1 MGEQDLYETTVEV
14 TITRDFTRALRRS
27 APQQAYLVVIAG
39 PRLGHRVVLDEQP
52 LEIGRGSNCGLQLD
66 VDSVSRL
73 HARVQWTGQCHKVV
87 DLRSTNG
94 TYVNEMRVTEHE
106 LRDADRLQIGKV
118 LLKYISGSNV
128 ESAYHEE
135 IQRLMRFDGLTGVHN
150 RSHFEE
156 TFHNVVWRARFDPSP
171 TSLIIFDLDHFKS
184 INDTYGHTAG
194 DAVLRQVAAVVTQQV
209 PPGQLFARVGG
220 EEFAVLLSSV
230 DIQGAYALAE
240 TIRRAVEGTVFAFD
254 GTRIPVTVSL
264 GVAQRQPEDQ
274 APQDL
279 YERADAQLYAAKGAG
294 RNCVR

>member
-1 MGEQDLYETTVEV
+1 MGEHDLYETTVEV

-27 APQQAYLVVIAG
+27 APQQACLVVIAG
-39 PRLGHRVVLDEQP
+39 PRLGHRVVLDEAP
-52 LEIGRGSNCGLQLD
+52 LEIGRGTQCGLQLD

-73 HARVQWTGQCHKVV
+73 HARVQWTGQYHKVV

-94 TYVNEMRVTEHE
+94 TYINEQRVTERE
-106 LRDADRLQIGKV
+106 LRDGDRLQIGKV

-128 ESAYHEE
+128 ENAYHEE

-156 TFHNVVWRARFDPSP
+156 TFHNVVWRGRLDTLP
-171 TSLIIFDLDHFKS
+171 TTLILFDLDHFKS

-194 DAVLRQVAAVVTQQV
+194 DAVLRQVSALVAQQV

-220 EEFAVLLSSV
+220 EEFAVLLSAV
-230 DIQGAYALAE
+230 DLQGAHTLAE
-240 TIRRAVEGTVFAFD
+240 TIRRSVEASVFSFD

-264 GVAQRQPEDQ
+264 GVADRQAQDR
-274 APQDL
+274 APQEL

>member
-1 MGEQDLYETTVEV
+1 MGENDLYETTVEV
-14 TITRDFTRALRRS
+14 TITRDFTRALRKS

-39 PRLGHRVVLDEQP
+39 PRLGHRVVLDERP
-52 LEIGRGSNCGLQLD
+52 LEIGRGTQCGLQLD

-73 HARVQWTGQCHKVV
+73 HARVEWTGNYHKLV

-94 TYVNEMRVTEHE
+94 TYVNEMRITEQE
-106 LRDADRLQIGKV
+106 LRDGDRLQIGKV

-135 IQRLMRFDGLTGVHN
+135 IQRLMRYDGLTGVHN

-156 TFHNVVWRARFDPSP
+156 TLHNVIWRARMDPSP
-171 TSLIIFDLDHFKS
+171 TSLILFDLDHFKQ

-194 DAVLRQVAAVVTQQV
+194 DAVLRQVAAIVTQQV

-220 EEFAVLLSSV
+220 EEFAVLLSGV
-230 DIQGAYALAE
+230 DVQGAYALAE
-240 TIRRAVEGTVFAFD
+240 SIRRAVEASVFVFD
-254 GTRIPVTVSL
+254 GNRIPVTVSL
-264 GVAQRQPEDQ
+264 GVAQRHPADQ
-274 APQDL
+274 APEQL
-279 YERADAQLYAAKGAG
+279 YERSDAQLYTAKGSG

>member
-1 MGEQDLYETTVEV
+1 MGEHDLYETTVEV

-52 LEIGRGSNCGLQLD
+52 LEIGRGTQCGLQLD

-73 HARVQWTGQCHKVV
+73 HARVEWTGQSHKVV

-94 TYVNEMRVTEHE
+94 TYVNEMRVTEQE

-128 ESAYHEE
+128 ENAYHEE

-156 TFHNVVWRARFDPSP
+156 TFHNVVWRARFDPTP
-171 TSLIIFDLDHFKS
+171 TTLILFDLDHFKS
-184 INDTYGHTAG
+184 INDTFGHTAG

-209 PPGQLFARVGG
+209 PEGQLFARVGG
-220 EEFAVLLSSV
+220 EEFAVLLSGF
-230 DIQGAYALAE
+230 DLQGGYALAE
-240 TIRRAVEGTVFAFD
+240 TIRRAVESTVFSFD
-254 GTRIPVTVSL
+254 GNRIPVTLSL
-264 GVAQRQPEDQ
+264 GVAQRQADDQ
-274 APQDL
+274 APQQL
-279 YERADAQLYAAKGAG
+279 YERADLQLYAAKNSG